1 MIKIT
6 IEIPLAARYCL
17 LLAASISIGG
27 CANLGVETW
36 ERETLS
42 QPEMQ
47 FLEDDMDLALD
58 DHFYFSKEGTSG
70 GRGFAGGGCGC
81 N

>member
-1 MIKIT
+1 MKIT
-6 IEIPLAARYCL
+6 LKIPTATRYYLL
-17 LLAASISIGG
+17 LLACISSGG
-27 CANLGVETW
+27 CANLGVEVW
-36 ERETLS
+36 QRATLS

>member
-1 MIKIT
+1 MRT
-6 IEIPLAARYCL
+6 SSRCLRFCARLGLLL
-17 LLAASISIGG
+17 LLAGLGA
-27 CANLGVETW
+27 CANLGVEVW

-42 QPEMQ
+42 RPEMQ
-47 FLEDDMDLALD
+47 FGNDDLALELD

>member
-1 MIKIT
+1 MLMNCLRYASRNWLL
-6 IEIPLAARYCL
+6 PLL
-17 LLAASISIGG
+17 IIFISG
-27 CANLGVETW
+27 CESLGVEAW

-47 FLEDDMDLALD
+47 FLRDDLDLALD

-70 GRGFAGGGCGC
+70 GRGYAGGGCGC

>member
-1 MIKIT
+1 MKIRLK
-6 IEIPLAARYCL
+6 IPIATRNNLLMLAC
-17 LLAASISIGG
+17 ICVGG
-27 CANLGVETW
+27 CANLGVEVW
-36 ERETLS
+36 ERDTLS

-47 FLEDDMDLALD
+47 FLEDDIDLALD

>member
-1 MIKIT
+1 MQ
-6 IEIPLAARYCL
+6 IESIGYSRINRLAL
-17 LLAASISIGG
+17 TLLALSTSG
-27 CANLGVETW
+27 CQSLGVESW
-36 ERETLS
+36 QREILA
-42 QPEMQ
+42 QPAMQ
-47 FLEDDMDLALD
+47 FQARDLELTSD

>member
-1 MIKIT
+1 MLRKSNF
-6 IEIPLAARYCL
+6 PLLHLALALAAAL
-17 LLAASISIGG
+17 TGG
-27 CANLGVETW
+27 CASLGVEVW

-42 QPEMQ
+42 RPEMQ
-47 FLEDDMDLALD
+47 FLERDLGLELD
-58 DHFYFSKEGTSG
+58 EHFYFSKEGTSG

>member
-1 MIKIT
+1 MDVRTK
-6 IEIPLAARYCL
+6 LSAAL
-17 LLAASISIGG
+17 LLAGSTMLGG
-27 CANLGVETW
+27 CASLGVEAW
-36 ERETLS
+36 EREILAR
-42 QPEMQ
+42 PEMT
-47 FLEDDMDLALD
+47 FDNDDLGLELD

>member
-1 MIKIT
+1 MLRNLNLPILR
-6 IEIPLAARYCL
+6 LA
-17 LLAASISIGG
+17 LALTAALTGG
-27 CANLGVETW
+27 CTSLGVEVW

-42 QPEMQ
+42 RPEMQ
-47 FLEDDMDLALD
+47 FLERDIELELD

>member
-1 MIKIT
+1 MMP
-6 IEIPLAARYCL
+6 ELNLPLLRLALPFAAVL
-17 LLAASISIGG
+17 TSG
-27 CANLGVETW
+27 CASLGVEVW

-42 QPEMQ
+42 RPEMQ
-47 FLEDDMDLALD
+47 FLERDLGLDFD